1 MVSLVPLKGR
11 SDKPTSM
18 ILSIP
23 SPEENALS
31 SMHVLLCCSKE
42 RREEAKPSQQLT
54 EEVLPRAAHCLC
66 LLIASITY
74 NLSTL
79 SAKGRHVN
87 LMDKSEFQFTTT
99 IS

>member
-54 EEVLPRAAHCLC
+54 EEVLPRESCSLSVSSHCE
-66 LLIASITY
+66 Y
-74 NLSTL
+74 NLQSE
-79 SAKGRHVN
+79 HV
-87 LMDKSEFQFTTT
+87 KC
-99 IS
+99 